1 MHEKMEFFFVFFFS
15 IPEFF
20 GKCALPPS
28 ALEQK
33 AAALLPPPFFSANIY
48 GFSRARSRRP
58 KKTEQLKSRPPNL
71 SPARRL
77 KGLATKLT

>member
-1 MHEKMEFFFVFFFS
+1 MHEKMEFFFFFFNS
-15 IPEFF
+15 RIFRKVRASSLRA
-20 GKCALPPS
+20 GTKGGRSPS
-28 ALEQK
+28 TS
-33 AAALLPPPFFSANIY
+33 FFSANIY